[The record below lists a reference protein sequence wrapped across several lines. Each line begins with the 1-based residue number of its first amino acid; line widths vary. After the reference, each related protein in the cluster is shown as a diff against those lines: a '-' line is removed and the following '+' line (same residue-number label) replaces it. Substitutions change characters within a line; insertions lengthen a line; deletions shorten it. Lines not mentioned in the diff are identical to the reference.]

1 MSRLQRTARTSPA
14 SLGAPLAI
22 GLLGLVISL
31 IGITVP
37 SVWYDEA
44 ASIISATRSWPQL
57 WDEVGSVDAV
67 HALYYALLHVI
78 FDVFGYSPLTLR
90 VPSAIAVGAAAA
102 LLVVLVRRFSLPGDG
117 QNRLAVLAGI
127 VFCLLP
133 RTTWMGTEGR
143 TYALS
148 ATLAILL
155 TLVLVR
161 ATSGAA
167 SSVASAAL
175 PSRRWWVLYAALVVV
190 SCVMFIYLA
199 LVVVAHGL
207 AMLLWWWSARQ
218 KQTRTADV
226 ARRFFISAASAALLL
241 SPFVYAVVSQSG
253 QLSWLKPL
261 SSATLRQVLRDQ
273 WFYTSAAFAVVGLSL
288 LVAGI
293 VVLGRQRRAAS
304 SHTALPLS
312 TVVWTIV
319 VVPTVALLLLTVF
332 VTPIYTP
339 RYLAMCLPFVAIAI
353 AAAIGALGSRR
364 APKWVM
370 RPRFVQAL
378 ALALLVALALP
389 QIVEQRGPLGK
400 ESSSWAAVADL
411 IAAERAADGPDTTTA
426 IIYGGTQ
433 GHPSATARVIAYSY
447 PDAFEGTVDVTLDT
461 PAFETGQLWETEVAL
476 PTRLDRVADADVVYL
491 ITSLAEDRRPATT
504 AALAGAGFTL
514 DEQWTLSK
522 VHVLRYIP
530 SAER

>member
-117 QNRLAVLAGI
+117 QNRLAVLAGV

-161 ATSGAA
+161 ATSA
-167 SSVASAAL
+167 
-175 PSRRWWVLYAALVVV
+175 VLV
-190 SCVMFIYLA
+190 CF
-199 LVVVAHGL
+199 
-207 AMLLWWWSARQ
+207 
-218 KQTRTADV
+218 
-226 ARRFFISAASAALLL
+226 
-241 SPFVYAVVSQSG
+241 
-253 QLSWLKPL
+253 
-261 SSATLRQVLRDQ
+261 
-273 WFYTSAAFAVVGLSL
+273 
-288 LVAGI
+288 
-293 VVLGRQRRAAS
+293 
-304 SHTALPLS
+304 
-312 TVVWTIV
+312 
-319 VVPTVALLLLTVF
+319 
-332 VTPIYTP
+332 
-339 RYLAMCLPFVAIAI
+339 
-353 AAAIGALGSRR
+353 
-364 APKWVM
+364 
-370 RPRFVQAL
+370 
-378 ALALLVALALP
+378 
-389 QIVEQRGPLGK
+389 
-400 ESSSWAAVADL
+400 
-411 IAAERAADGPDTTTA
+411 
-426 IIYGGTQ
+426 
-433 GHPSATARVIAYSY
+433 
-447 PDAFEGTVDVTLDT
+447 
-461 PAFETGQLWETEVAL
+461 
-476 PTRLDRVADADVVYL
+476 
-491 ITSLAEDRRPATT
+491 
-504 AALAGAGFTL
+504 
-514 DEQWTLSK
+514 
-522 VHVLRYIP
+522 
-530 SAER
+530 